1 MSINSMCKSKLCN
14 IAGHNENDLT
24 RMLAIILNYNRPSLT
39 KFLENIGIS
48 VNDRI
53 GEVVITTQLRD
64 ISQSIDTQDEMC
76 ILKGIYDIEIYL
88 QGSFKVIIE
97 AKLES
102 VPESLNQLKRY
113 AENLKKEK
121 ESGIFPIIR
130 LIFLTK
136 YNQEKMFK
144 EFLAN
149 NALSKEESIY
159 LRWLKKVGNFQS
171 IFDIMEQLGD
181 SNNSGMHK
189 DFLLYLKEL
198 ATPNDDF
205 YVGIIR
211 SIDEFNKLKETMT
224 YKYHPVT
231 AKHRKHEFSGAEYFI
246 PYRMKTNF
254 QHMPEGIDYGMDC
267 YAKIDIGSKD
277 IKLQKLIK
285 FPRGLCIKLRGQ
297 GGGKSHFPTSLE
309 ILRKALY
316 HGVDENHR
324 LQKPE
329 DWVDIEIPDNDDWRW
344 LKEWN
349 PG

>member
-1 MSINSMCKSKLCN
+1 MSINSICKSKLCN

-64 ISQSIDTQDEMC
+64 ISQSTDTQDEMR
-76 ILKGIYDIEIYL
+76 ILRGIYDTEIYL

-102 VPESLNQLKRY
+102 RPDSLKQLKRY
-113 AENLKKEK
+113 AENLKIQK
-121 ESGIFPIIR
+121 ESKIFPVVR

-136 YNQEKMFK
+136 YNEEKMFK
-144 EFLAN
+144 EFLEN

-159 LRWLKKVGNFQS
+159 LRWLKKVRESPS
-171 IFDIMEQLGD
+171 IFALMEQSLD
-181 SNNSGMHK
+181 SNNDMNK
-189 DFLLYLKEL
+189 DFLNYLKEL
-198 ATPNDDF
+198 ATPTDDF

-211 SIDEFNKLKETMT
+211 NITEFNDLRNTLT
-224 YKYHPVT
+224 YKYTPLT
-231 AKHRKHEFSGAEYFI
+231 AKHRYHEFSGAEYFI

-316 HGVDENHR
+316 HGVDERHR

-349 PG
+349 PD

>member
-1 MSINSMCKSKLCN
+1 MSINCKSKLYDL
-14 IAGHNENDLT
+14 AGHNENDLT
-24 RMLAIILNYNRPSLT
+24 RLFAIILNYNRPSLT

-48 VNDRI
+48 MNDRI
-53 GEVVITTQLRD
+53 DEVKITTQLRD
-64 ISQSIDTQDEMC
+64 IFKSTDTKNEKRM
-76 ILKGIYDIEIYL
+76 LSGIYDIEIYL

-102 VPESLNQLKRY
+102 RPDSLNQLKRY
-113 AENLKKEK
+113 AENLKIDKD
-121 ESGIFPIIR
+121 SGNFPIVR

-144 EFLAN
+144 EFLDN

-171 IFDIMEQLGD
+171 IFDLIEQLD
-181 SNNSGMHK
+181 NSNNSELYK

-205 YVGIIR
+205 YIGIIR
-211 SIDEFNKLKETMT
+211 SIDELNELKETMV
-224 YKYHPVT
+224 YKYHPIT

-246 PYRMKTNF
+246 PYKMKTKF
-254 QHMPEGIDYGMDC
+254 QHLPEGINYGLDC

-277 IKLQKLIK
+277 IKLQKIIK
-285 FPRGLCIKLRGQ
+285 FPKGLRIELEGK

-309 ILRKALY
+309 VLRKALY

-329 DWVDIEIPDNDDWRW
+329 DWIYVEVPDNNEWRW
-344 LKEWN
+344 LREWN
-349 PG
+349 PD

>member
-1 MSINSMCKSKLCN
+1 
-14 IAGHNENDLT
+14 
-24 RMLAIILNYNRPSLT
+24 MLAIILNYNRPFLT
-39 KFLENIGIS
+39 KILENIGIS

-53 GEVVITTQLRD
+53 GEAVISTQLRD
-64 ISQSIDTQDEMC
+64 ISQPTDTPDEMRL
-76 ILKGIYDIEIYL
+76 LKGIYDIEISL

-113 AENLKKEK
+113 AENIKIQK
-121 ESGIFPIIR
+121 ESGNFPVVR

-136 YNQEKMFK
+136 YNEEKMFK
-144 EFLAN
+144 EFIEN
-149 NALSKEESIY
+149 NVLSKEESIY
-159 LRWLKKVGNFQS
+159 LRWLKKVRESPS
-171 IFDIMEQLGD
+171 IFELMEQSLD
-181 SNNSGMHK
+181 SNNEMNK
-189 DFLLYLKEL
+189 DFINYLKEL

-205 YVGIIR
+205 YIGIIR

-224 YKYHPVT
+224 YKYYPVT
-231 AKHRKHEFSGAEYFI
+231 AQHRKHEFSGAEYFI
-246 PYRMKTNF
+246 PYRMKKKF
-254 QHMPEGIDYGMDC
+254 QQQPEGYGIDC
-267 YAKIDIGSKD
+267 YAKIDFGSKD

-285 FPRGLCIKLRGQ
+285 FPRDLCIKLRGR

-329 DWVDIEIPDNDDWRW
+329 DWEDIEIPDNDEWRW
-344 LKEWN
+344 LREWN
-349 PG
+349 PD